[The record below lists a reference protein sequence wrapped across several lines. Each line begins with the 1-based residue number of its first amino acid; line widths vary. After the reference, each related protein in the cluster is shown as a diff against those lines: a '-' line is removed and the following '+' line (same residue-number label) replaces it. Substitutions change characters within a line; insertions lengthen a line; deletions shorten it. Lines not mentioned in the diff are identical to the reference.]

1 MEKQLITLENE
12 SIYNKIKNFFYKIL
26 HRNSVN
32 ETTIENNKTI
42 NFDIEKEGFINDIK
56 VDADMSEI
64 TKKLELEEFLKKLEE
79 DDTILDNLSLYRLK
93 ILEKFYEDR
102 IERKK
107 EILKK

>member
-1 MEKQLITLENE
+1 MEKQLITVENE
-12 SIYNKIKNFFYKIL
+12 SIYNKIKKFFYKKF

-32 ETTIENNKTI
+32 ETTIVNNKTT
-42 NFDIEKEGFINDIK
+42 DIEKEGFVNDIK

-64 TKKLELEEFLKKLEE
+64 TKKLELEEFLKKVED